1 LQSFAR
7 LSATDMNSMN
17 DLSFSH
23 IQLRS
28 FTGNF
33 FGGVGLIF
41 LIGNY
46 KINSKSE
53 RGNVNAN
60 TIREQQRNSMIF
72 TRIVGMLLQEIC
84 ALQVF

>member
-1 LQSFAR
+1 
-7 LSATDMNSMN
+7 MNSMN
-17 DLSFSH
+17 ALSFSH

-46 KINSKSE
+46 KTNSKSE
-53 RGNVNAN
+53 RGNVS
-60 TIREQQRNSMIF
+60 TIRQQQRNSWIF
-72 TRIVGMLLQEIC
+72 TRIVGMLL
-84 ALQVF
+84 